1 MFSRLFGSI
10 TNKNTE
16 DNKAQELKETNEE
29 LDDKYTNTQELLE
42 EDNKKVNTDKKS
54 RVTFKKIDLS
64 RTITRDK
71 KYKDEIMD
79 NSTKYE
85 KDINGSGEDLEQY
98 EDISNNDSNTNY
110 YNTQKTPYNENET
123 DNDTR
128 YFNMNCLD
136 NKYRRNKNQKMSSDV
151 ETSMKENNSIFSED
165 INENNEERKLK
176 QNYKNKDGDYSYPKK
191 FGISNNDY
199 LENDDFI
206 ENQDDTKSRI
216 MDKNKYNDDIQ
227 YSREFDNKRNIDK
240 NDISYS
246 STDSSSRYRDNVIDN
261 LGRLNIKSPNDK
273 RKKKYNIMYTDR
285 DDEFDGNEK
294 SFHNDDQDFKKF
306 NKRLLEINKNIVT
319 KNKDKE
325 YLDDDE
331 SDDNEII
338 QNKRK
343 YHRNN
348 SYIDP
353 LMESNK
359 DKDYDE
365 YKMRENAFNE
375 LNNSFEKTEI
385 RYDDKK
391 TLLDILNKLSEYIY
405 ESRSVVKL
413 QIKKHMEYSQVL
425 LDNPVSSWANK
436 YKKIS
441 YAIAETSQVINTLNK
456 HTSKVIEKGIYC
468 LAEIDKADK
477 QLVTLIEDDSDFVTK
492 INNEQIDKLY
502 KLNKL
507 LKDFIT
513 SSKKILYNIIEKYDD
528 MGFAKEYKRIIEK
541 HFGKKINT
549 YEGNGDFKNL
559 QGDEFLELEKEIYEM
574 TFKDQVLK
582 DLLDK

>member
-1 MFSRLFGSI
+1 MFSRLFGAI
-10 TNKNTE
+10 TSKNTE

-64 RTITRDK
+64 RTITRNK
-71 KYKDEIMD
+71 KYKDETMD
-79 NSTKYE
+79 DSAKYE
-85 KDINGSGEDLEQY
+85 KDINGGGEDLEQY

-123 DNDTR
+123 GNDTR
-128 YFNMNCLD
+128 YFNMNFLD
-136 NKYRRNKNQKMSSDV
+136 NKYRRNKNQKMSSGV
-151 ETSMKENNSIFSED
+151 ETSMKEDDSIFSED

-176 QNYKNKDGDYSYPKK
+176 QNYKNKSGDYSYPKK

-199 LENDDFI
+199 FENDDFI

-216 MDKNKYNDDIQ
+216 MDKNKYNHDIQ
-227 YSREFDNKRNIDK
+227 YSREFDNKRNINK

-246 STDSSSRYRDNVIDN
+246 STDSSSKYRDSVIDN

-306 NKRLLEINKNIVT
+306 NKRLLEINKKIVT

-331 SDDNEII
+331 SDDDEII

-425 LDNPVSSWANK
+425 LDNPVSSWGNK

-468 LAEIDKADK
+468 LAEIDNADK
-477 QLVTLIEDDSDFVTK
+477 QLITLMEDDSDFVTK

-513 SSKKILYNIIEKYDD
+513 SSKKILYNIIEKYND
-528 MGFAKEYKRIIEK
+528 MGFAKECKKIIEK

-559 QGDEFLELEKEIYEM
+559 QGDEFLELEKEIYDM

>member
-1 MFSRLFGSI
+1 MFSRLFGAI
-10 TNKNTE
+10 TSKNTE

-64 RTITRDK
+64 RTITRNK
-71 KYKDEIMD
+71 KYKDETMD
-79 NSTKYE
+79 DSAKYE
-85 KDINGSGEDLEQY
+85 KDINGGGEDLEQY

-123 DNDTR
+123 GNDTR
-128 YFNMNCLD
+128 YFNMNFLD
-136 NKYRRNKNQKMSSDV
+136 NKYRRNKNQKMSSGV

-176 QNYKNKDGDYSYPKK
+176 QNYKNKSGDYSYPKK

-199 LENDDFI
+199 FENDDFI

-216 MDKNKYNDDIQ
+216 MDKNKYNHDIQ
-227 YSREFDNKRNIDK
+227 YSREFDNKRNINK

-246 STDSSSRYRDNVIDN
+246 STDSSSRYRDSVIDN

-306 NKRLLEINKNIVT
+306 NKRLLEINKKIVT

-331 SDDNEII
+331 SDDDEII

-425 LDNPVSSWANK
+425 LDNPVSSWGNK

-468 LAEIDKADK
+468 LAEIDNADK
-477 QLVTLIEDDSDFVTK
+477 QLITLMEDDSDFVTK

-513 SSKKILYNIIEKYDD
+513 SSKKILYNIIEKYND
-528 MGFAKEYKRIIEK
+528 MGFAKECKKIIEK

-559 QGDEFLELEKEIYEM
+559 QGDEFLELEKEIYDM

>member
-1 MFSRLFGSI
+1 MFSRLFGAI
-10 TNKNTE
+10 TSKNTE

-64 RTITRDK
+64 RTITRNK
-71 KYKDEIMD
+71 KYKDETMD
-79 NSTKYE
+79 DSAKYE
-85 KDINGSGEDLEQY
+85 KDINGGGEDLEQY

-123 DNDTR
+123 GNDTR
-128 YFNMNCLD
+128 YFNMNFLD
-136 NKYRRNKNQKMSSDV
+136 NKYRRNKNQKMSSGV

-176 QNYKNKDGDYSYPKK
+176 QNYKNKSGDYSYPKK

-199 LENDDFI
+199 FENDDFI

-216 MDKNKYNDDIQ
+216 MDKNKYNHDIQ
-227 YSREFDNKRNIDK
+227 YSREFDNKRNINK

-246 STDSSSRYRDNVIDN
+246 STDSSSKYRDSVIDN

-306 NKRLLEINKNIVT
+306 NKRLLEINKKIVT

-331 SDDNEII
+331 SDDDEII

-425 LDNPVSSWANK
+425 LDNPVSSWGNK

-468 LAEIDKADK
+468 LAEIDNADK
-477 QLVTLIEDDSDFVTK
+477 QLITLMEDDSDFVTK

-513 SSKKILYNIIEKYDD
+513 SSKKILYNIIEKYND
-528 MGFAKEYKRIIEK
+528 MGFAKECKKIIEK

-559 QGDEFLELEKEIYEM
+559 QGDEFLELEKEIYDM